1 MSIYILLD
9 EVYKKMGS
17 IGDAFVDKTRELKQS
32 GCRPATA
39 VNKHLNFR
47 VKNKPQTTDYVYLLH
62 LVNVIQK

>member
-32 GCRPATA
+32 SCRTATA
-39 VNKHLNFR
+39 VKNHLNFR
-47 VKNKPQTTDYVYLLH
+47 VQKKPQTTDYAYVLY
-62 LVNVIQK
+62 I